1 MKMLDADDNHVVCT
15 PMNYFVPSTPCFSNV
30 QPRGLLTLKTK
41 KVPWILVSVKISRL
55 RTLYFKLLVS
65 LLCSNKAIVLV
76 FSIESSTRWQ
86 VTVRSRV
93 STE

>member
-41 KVPWILVSVKISRL
+41 KVP
-55 RTLYFKLLVS
+55 
-65 LLCSNKAIVLV
+65 
-76 FSIESSTRWQ
+76 
-86 VTVRSRV
+86 
-93 STE
+93 